1 MAEAHTKNHDY
12 HLVDPSPW
20 PFIASVGAFVMALGA
35 IGFMKY
41 AQGMEFVLL
50 GLDLTGWGL
59 FAIGLLIVLYVM
71 FGWWRDTVRDPLRVT
86 TPGWSRYIFA
96 TACCCSSLRK

>member
-1 MAEAHTKNHDY
+1 M
-12 HLVDPSPW
+12 VDPSPW

-41 AQGMEFVLL
+41 AQGTEFVLL

-71 FGWWRDTVRDPLRVT
+71 FGWWRDTVRESAQGSP
-86 TPGWSRYIFA
+86 TPRGGLISC
-96 TACCCSSLRK
+96 TAVASIASSFM